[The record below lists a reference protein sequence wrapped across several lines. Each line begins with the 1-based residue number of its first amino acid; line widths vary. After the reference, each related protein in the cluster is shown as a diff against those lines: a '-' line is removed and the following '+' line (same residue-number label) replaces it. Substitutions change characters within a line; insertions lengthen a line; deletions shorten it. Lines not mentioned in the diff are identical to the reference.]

1 MVGKYKVPS
10 THTNNPEQDRA
21 LALGLNEIGI
31 KEQEKMLETILEA
44 QV

>member
-1 MVGKYKVPS
+1 MVVKYKVPS
-10 THTNNPEQDRA
+10 NHTNNPEQDRA